1 MDWMLVINICLLRG
15 IVGRSIENENLQ
27 TSCCFILLVSK
38 SSLRISLVTKGNTL
52 WLSGTFFFLLF
63 HHQVKSTWG
72 KRMASANSDVY
83 DEELAPCDTCQHH
96 LVGF

>member
-1 MDWMLVINICLLRG
+1 MDWMLVINICLLRC
-15 IVGRSIENENLQ
+15 IVGRSIENVNSQ
-27 TSCCFILLVSK
+27 TSCRFILLVSK
-38 SSLRISLVTKGNTL
+38 SSARISLVTKGNTL
-52 WLSGTFFFLLF
+52 CLSGAFFFLLF

-72 KRMASANSDVY
+72 KRMASANSDGW